1 MPVYFQACQGASP
14 IKSGVNGLA
23 FALILGVFLMI
34 TGVTV
39 AVSKKYRI
47 QLWTAWVCFVIA
59 LGLIV
64 TVHADTPL
72 SRTIGF
78 TAFLGFACGIIYS
91 STYYPVLA
99 PLSVADNAHALALF
113 AFFRSFA
120 AVCVL
125 HLILTFSNFS
135 DDGYWTFRYGAL
147 LSALLFCRHS

>member
-23 FALILGVFLMI
+23 FALILGVFLMT
-34 TGVTV
+34 TGVSV
-39 AVSKKYRI
+39 AVSKQYRI

-59 LGLIV
+59 LGLMV
-64 TVHADTPL
+64 TIHAETPL
-72 SRTIGF
+72 SRTLGF
-78 TAFLGFACGIIYS
+78 TAFLGFACGILYS

-99 PLSVADNAHALALF
+99 PLSVSDNAHALALF

-135 DDGYWTFRYGAL
+135 DDGSSTSRCGVL
-147 LSALLFCRHS
+147 LSAPLFCRRS